1 MSKLNPGK
9 PRRTSRWLVVVV
21 CLIAFAALFLANRQ
35 PDADAPRYQ
44 GKTAQE
50 WFNLMVAERNGHSP
64 QTRKEQIQAMRELG
78 TNSVPIVIDAF
89 QRENEKTGSLLQA
102 IWRKSPQF
110 FQRKI
115 PEPVSSRD
123 LREVAR
129 EVASGLQE
137 EHRREVAR
145 SVVPHL
151 LRVFETAP
159 GSERSYI
166 LTGFIRDL
174 EPAAEVIAPMLAR
187 AISDPDLEVRKSSA
201 FLLMEYGW
209 RRKGPV
215 FADSVAPLAKA
226 LKDSDG
232 ELRSEAL
239 RALGQIGPTAKPA
252 LVAIE
257 ECLGDPKLR
266 IDAAYALWYIDR
278 RTNVA
283 IEIIPD
289 DLNTSGNA
297 AGVLGE
303 IGPAAKPAVPALVSA
318 LTNKDNNVRFTS
330 CRALWQIDRQQAKTV
345 LPVLI
350 EMLRAKETHPV
361 HLAAAIKLV
370 GDIGPEASAALPAIR
385 ELENHPDATVST
397 RAAEVLEKLS
407 LPGGTP

>member
-1 MSKLNPGK
+1 
-9 PRRTSRWLVVVV
+9 
-21 CLIAFAALFLANRQ
+21 
-35 PDADAPRYQ
+35 
-44 GKTAQE
+44 
-50 WFNLMVAERNGHSP
+50 MVAERNGFNP
-64 QTRKEQIQAMRELG
+64 RERKEQVQAIRELG

-89 QRENEKTGSLLQA
+89 KKENGRHDSLLQD

-110 FQRKI
+110 LRRKI
-115 PEPVSSRD
+115 PQPASNRD
-123 LREVAR
+123 LSEVAR
-129 EVASGLQE
+129 EMASSLKD

-145 SVVPHL
+145 SVMPHL
-151 LRVFETAP
+151 LRVFETARGP
-159 GSERSYI
+159 ERSYI
-166 LTGFIRDL
+166 LAGFIRDL
-174 EPAAEVIAPMLAR
+174 EPDAEVVAPTLAR
-187 AISDPDLEVRKSSA
+187 AISDLDLEVRKSAA
-201 FLLMEYGW
+201 FLLMEYGS
-209 RRKGPV
+209 RRKGPLL
-215 FADSVAPLAKA
+215 AESVAPLAKA
-226 LKDSDG
+226 LKDSDVG
-232 ELRSEAL
+232 LRSEAL
-239 RALGQIGPTAKPA
+239 RALGQIGPAANPTLAA
-252 LVAIE
+252 VE
-257 ECLGDPKLR
+257 ECLEDPKLR

-318 LTNKDNNVRFTS
+318 LTHKDNNVRFTS

-350 EMLRAKETHPV
+350 EMLRTKETHPF

-385 ELENHPDATVST
+385 DLENHPDAAVST
-397 RAAEVLEKLS
+397 RAAEVLKKLS